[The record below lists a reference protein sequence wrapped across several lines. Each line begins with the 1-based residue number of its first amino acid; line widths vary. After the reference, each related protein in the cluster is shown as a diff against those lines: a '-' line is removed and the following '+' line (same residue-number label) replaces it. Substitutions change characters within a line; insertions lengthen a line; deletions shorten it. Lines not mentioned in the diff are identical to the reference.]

1 MNKHQESQKIKIY
14 YDIGMLKGNTFE
26 QSINTVNKLYLG
38 LGLKI
43 SEVPY
48 IYISENDKKIYL
60 AANCFTLETKEEK
73 EKIINYP
80 ISFLYNVFYHNNILF
95 LLDSN
100 NQLNVFKFDKDN
112 LSIKKCVIEQ
122 RKNTNPKIIPL
133 NIAKNQVKM
142 ILQKL
147 EKIKENNLKEDYEI
161 LCDVLLRDL
170 AIDLTIKNPKTFKDT
185 LIFEIKDDKFLPKKY
200 TCRIKQ
206 IKYQIDETGMIRE
219 KLTFAEG
226 KTTFKEGIEFIMN
239 YLKYKDKI
247 SINNTFKCPILF
259 KNFEE
264 KEIPPNKVIMCEIK
278 SGFDVEELKR
288 QLIERIEAMKYFI
301 FNNGENPLYFIGIV
315 NLDSNNVNKLTKYLD
330 YNFEMKENIL
340 IATAV
345 DFKYFDMDL
354 SYEVDSGYL
363 LFKRIGNIES
373 KIDDLACTLC
383 SINTKFE
390 NLTNEIKLIHPLHKF
405 SYITQTE
412 KNQNI
417 NNEEKKFDSL

>member
-1 MNKHQESQKIKIY
+1 MSRVV
-14 YDIGMLKGNTFE
+14 LKFGG
-26 QSINTVNKLYLG
+26 SSVG
-38 LGLKI
+38 
-43 SEVPY
+43 
-48 IYISENDKKIYL
+48 
-60 AANCFTLETKEEK
+60 
-73 EKIINYP
+73 
-80 ISFLYNVFYHNNILF
+80 
-95 LLDSN
+95 DSN
-100 NQLNVFKFDKDN
+100 NYFDEN
-112 LSIKKCVIEQ
+112 HMIRIANTIKKE
-122 RKNTNPKIIPL
+122 KE
-133 NIAKNQVKM
+133 AGNQVVVVISAMAGETRKLKQM
-142 ILQKL
+142 SQNIDDRTNTAEDDIILSVGEQISVGLLSKLLNGEKYNQKSKAFMVWQL
-147 EKIKENNLKEDYEI
+147 PI
-161 LCDVLLRDL
+161 
-170 AIDLTIKNPKTFKDT
+170 
-185 LIFEIKDDKFLPKKY
+185 IKDDKFLPKKY

-417 NNEEKKFDSL
+417 NNRRYSFYFISRT